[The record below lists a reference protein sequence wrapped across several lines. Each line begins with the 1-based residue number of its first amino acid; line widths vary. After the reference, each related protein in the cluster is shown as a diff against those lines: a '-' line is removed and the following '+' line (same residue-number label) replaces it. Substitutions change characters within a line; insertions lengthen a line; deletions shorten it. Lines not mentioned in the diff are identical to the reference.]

1 MHQMKRRRA
10 YQYGTLALE
19 TRKRG
24 PDVWIYRHFDFAN
37 GRKRRPKIIV
47 GTFEQYPTRV
57 AAERACEHLRLA
69 ANAENI
75 ALECPTIR
83 GLIDRYI
90 EEVLRPCLDVP
101 LGGEQDNSARISFH
115 CAKSYKSVLDKWVRP
130 RWESYRVRDF
140 DRPTMRAS
148 LEQWLSS
155 LWRSQKNPNGLA
167 PKTVRSI
174 YNVMKLAFKFGVK
187 WGYIGENPMA
197 EKRAELPR
205 GSTKRAKQPIQ
216 LTVNGFFSLLARLG
230 LREKLAVAF
239 AGWLGPRI
247 SEAFGLQWHDM
258 NLAEGVVS
266 FRRGLVEG
274 RITPLKTEASRTNL
288 PMPEEVLELL
298 RQWRSIT
305 PYNQPGDWIFASPYT
320 RGRRPFWPAQLFK
333 THIKPVALAAG
344 LPGIGWH
351 SFRHTV
357 SAWGKEAG
365 LELEDVKTL
374 LRHED
379 IATTSNVYGDLGMK
393 AKRRIQQRMGRIRQ
407 AASIRGSVKTGSSL
421 AGKPTRYYS
430 VILRD
435 PYLTQILFADFPE
448 VPEKNGSSGRTQT
461 YNPPVTAGYNCP

>member
-24 PDVWIYRHFDFAN
+24 PDVWIYRHFDFAD
-37 GRKRRPKIIV
+37 GRKRRRKTIL
-47 GTFEQYPTRV
+47 GTSDQLQTRV

-69 ANAENI
+69 ANAETL
-75 ALECPTIR
+75 APECPTIR

-90 EEVLRPCLDVP
+90 AEVLGPCLDVP

-140 DRPTMRAS
+140 ENPAVRATV
-148 LEQWLSS
+148 EQWLSS
-155 LWRSQKNPNGLA
+155 LWRSQKNPGGLA

-174 YNVMKLAFKFGVK
+174 FNVMKLAFKFGVK
-187 WGYIGENPMA
+187 WGYLNQNPLA
-197 EKRAELPR
+197 EKRVELPR
-205 GSTKRAKQPIQ
+205 GSTKRAREPVQ
-216 LTVNGFFSLLARLG
+216 LTAIGFFSLLSRLG
-230 LREKLAVAF
+230 PLERLAVAF

-247 SEAFGLQWHDM
+247 SEAFGLQWQDM
-258 NLAEGVVS
+258 NLGDGVVS
-266 FRRGLVEG
+266 FRRGLVQG
-274 RITPLKTEASRTNL
+274 RITPLKTEASRSNL
-288 PMPEEVLELL
+288 PMPQEVVQLL
-298 RQWRSIT
+298 SEWRSIT
-305 PYNQPGDWIFASPYT
+305 PYNQASDWIFASPYT
-320 RGRRPFWPAQLFK
+320 QGRRPFWPAQLLK
-333 THIKPVALAAG
+333 THIKPVALEAG

-379 IATTSNVYGDLGMK
+379 IATTSNVYGDLGME
-393 AKRRIQQRMGRIRQ
+393 AKRRIQQRLVEFVRRQ
-407 AASIRGSVKTGSSL
+407 ASEAASKQEAL
-421 AGKPTRYYS
+421 W
-430 VILRD
+430 
-435 PYLTQILFADFPE
+435 Q
-448 VPEKNGSSGRTQT
+448 QH
-461 YNPPVTAGYNCP
+461 PPVTIQ